1 MSVQSQIEH
10 LLQRYVQAFNAH
22 DMKILDL
29 FQSRA
34 EVYTPYSPPAVG
46 HKELQALHTKWFTH
60 KIAYKDA
67 AVQHLTSRDGVAY
80 CFASYAL
87 TRSDGDEGERKETG
101 TSANVMIEGPAGNWT
116 FLSTSIFP
124 DES

>member
-60 KIAYKDA
+60 KIAYKGA

-87 TRSDGDEGERKETG
+87 TRSYRGRGRAEGNR
-101 TSANVMIEGPAGNWT
+101 NVGQCHDRRACWQLDVSEHQH
-116 FLSTSIFP
+116 LSG
-124 DES
+124 